1 MIENKTKRALAEGR
15 AVMALTVNFVHA
27 GLAEYCAR
35 LGFECLI
42 VDGEHGIVNDDD
54 VEHVVR
60 ACELAGATTLLR
72 LPLNDP
78 LMQRYLGMGV
88 AGFHVPQVRS
98 VEQAQAAVDAIKFA
112 PTGHRG
118 LGSFRAGDYGLS
130 VGGWPDFMKRA
141 NDETLVI
148 LAVEDAEGIAALPGI
163 LNIAA
168 VDAILIGTSDLSA
181 SMGLA
186 GQTRHADVLEA
197 TNDAIA
203 LIRSSGKVAG
213 LPASSVADIHDVY
226 QRGARFILTS
236 VARALPVGTTA
247 LLAAMGE
254 LSKVP
259 AGRA

>member
-1 MIENKTKRALAEGR
+1 MIENKAKRAMAAGR
-15 AVMALTVNFVHA
+15 PLLALTINFVHA

-42 VDGEHGIVNDDD
+42 IDGEHGIVNDDD
-54 VEHVVR
+54 VENVVR
-60 ACELAGATTLLR
+60 ACELSGATTMLR

-130 VGGWPDFMKRA
+130 VGGWPDFTKRA
-141 NDETLVI
+141 NEETLVI
-148 LAVEDAEGIAALPGI
+148 LAVEDAEGIAALPKI
-163 LNIAA
+163 VKIAA
-168 VDAILIGTSDLSA
+168 VDAILVGTSDLSA

-186 GQTRHADVLEA
+186 GQTRHPDVLKA
-197 TNDAIA
+197 TSDAVA
-203 LIRSSGKVAG
+203 LIRSSGKIAG

-236 VARALPVGTTA
+236 IARVLPVGSTA
-247 LLAAMGE
+247 LLGAIGE
-254 LSKVP
+254 LSK
-259 AGRA
+259 AAAARG